1 MSEEKKMSGPL
12 KFRIAYWWGFGFSA
26 VFLLYGAVS
35 LVLGFLDRKYAE
47 LSQPFLFLMIGAVL
61 MYLAY
66 AYRELK
72 IWGWYGQVAVNGLI
86 VILAVVG
93 FRHTANIVLLVL
105 AAAALVLLLSSET
118 RDYLYQR
125 R

>member
-1 MSEEKKMSGPL
+1 MTEEKRLSGPL
-12 KFRIAYWWGFGFSA
+12 KFRIAYWWGFGFAS

-47 LSQPFLFLMIGAVL
+47 LAQPFLFLMIGAIL

-72 IWGWYGQVAVNGLI
+72 VWGWYSQIAVNGLI
-86 VILAVVG
+86 VVLSVVG
-93 FRHTANIVLLVL
+93 FRHTSN
-105 AAAALVLLLSSET
+105 LVLLAIAAIALFLLFSSET
-118 RDYLYQR
+118 RNYLYQR
-125 R
+125 

>member
-1 MSEEKKMSGPL
+1 MSEEKRMSGPL

-47 LSQPFLFLMIGAVL
+47 LAQPFLFLMIGAIL

-72 IWGWYGQVAVNGLI
+72 IWGWYGQVTVNGLI
-86 VILAVVG
+86 VILALVG
-93 FRHTANIVLLVL
+93 FRHMGNLVLLVF
-105 AAAALVLLLSSET
+105 AAAALVLLLSNET
-118 RDYLYQR
+118 RNYLYQR